1 MFVVRSPAKTPIS
14 DTVGTT
20 ERDLNQEPADQE
32 DGRLAPQNNHLVGS
46 GKDPDAGKAGGEGD
60 DRG

>member
-1 MFVVRSPAKTPIS
+1 MKPR
-14 DTVGTT
+14 DEGLRQ
-20 ERDLNQEPADQE
+20 ERNLNQEPADRE

-46 GKDPDAGKAGGEGD
+46 GKDPDAGKAGGEGN